1 MRLLVWEWRK
11 LFRLP
16 ALWVFLGLCLV
27 LNGVLLSAPS
37 ALDRAFFN
45 HTSADAAALGQR
57 VDEDFQA
64 GLTTLP
70 YTEDRDLL
78 RQSTEGMENIFAGYD
93 TGRELTG
100 FYRQVMKEDPVAQ
113 EWMAWKY
120 RLLQGRVDHLA
131 RTGAAMDLYVGP
143 ITHASHQYLWDT
155 LFRAVVTEGLLLGLL
170 CALYL
175 VGHEE
180 LAGTAALTCASRTGR
195 KLWRSKVLAALLA
208 ALGLYALL
216 ALCALGPYL
225 VLWDYGGIWSAS
237 VSSQFNYLVDML
249 YARPFLTWAD
259 FTVGGYF
266 AAMVAAGG
274 GLVAVFWSASVSSQ
288 FNYLVDMLYAR
299 PFLTW
304 ADFTVGGYF
313 AAMVAAGGGLVAVFT
328 LIGAAA
334 GLTTG
339 HTYGAAIAAAA
350 LCALMLGLSS
360 LLANLGLW
368 SVYLFTTFAPVN
380 LWMSIGGWF
389 TELGQAGAVPW
400 QETVGLTLNLLAWG
414 GLTLLALRRFA
425 RKDVA

>member
-216 ALCALGPYL
+216 ALCTLGPYL

-274 GLVAVFWSASVSSQ
+274 GLVAVFA
-288 FNYLVDMLYAR
+288 
-299 PFLTW
+299 
-304 ADFTVGGYF
+304 
-313 AAMVAAGGGLVAVFT
+313 

-400 QETVGLTLNLLAWG
+400 QETVSLTLNLLAWG

>member
-16 ALWVFLGLCLV
+16 ALWAFLGLCLV

-64 GLTTLP
+64 GLTALP

-100 FYRQVMKEDPVAQ
+100 FYRQVMKGDPVAQ
-113 EWMAWKY
+113 DWMAWKY

-131 RTGAAMDLYVGP
+131 RTGAAMDLYAGP

-216 ALCALGPYL
+216 ALCTLGPYL
-225 VLWDYGGIWSAS
+225 VLWDYGGI
-237 VSSQFNYLVDML
+237 
-249 YARPFLTWAD
+249 
-259 FTVGGYF
+259 
-266 AAMVAAGG
+266 
-274 GLVAVFWSASVSSQ
+274 WSASVSSQ

-380 LWMSIGGWF
+380 LWISIGGWF

-400 QETVGLTLNLLAWG
+400 QETVSLTLNLLAWG

>member
-216 ALCALGPYL
+216 ALCTLGPYL

-274 GLVAVFWSASVSSQ
+274 GLVAVFA
-288 FNYLVDMLYAR
+288 
-299 PFLTW
+299 
-304 ADFTVGGYF
+304 
-313 AAMVAAGGGLVAVFT
+313 

>member
-45 HTSADAAALGQR
+45 HTSADAAVLGQR
-57 VDEDFQA
+57 VDAAFLG
-64 GLTTLP
+64 GLAALP

-78 RQSTEGMENIFAGYD
+78 RQSTEGMENIFADYD

-100 FYRQVMKEDPVAQ
+100 FYRQVMKEDPMAQ

-131 RTGAAMDLYVGP
+131 RTGAAMDLYAGP

-216 ALCALGPYL
+216 ALCTLGPYL
-225 VLWDYGGIWSAS
+225 VLWDYGGI
-237 VSSQFNYLVDML
+237 
-249 YARPFLTWAD
+249 
-259 FTVGGYF
+259 
-266 AAMVAAGG
+266 
-274 GLVAVFWSASVSSQ
+274 WSASVSSQ